1 MIVHN
6 VTIKI
11 NPHIESEWLTWQK
24 NEHIPAMMA
33 TNLFTECKFFRLLEQ
48 EESDGITYVMQ
59 YFCHAIED
67 YKKFMTEFAPQLQGE
82 ALSRWK
88 NQFITFRTVM
98 EIVN

>member
-11 NPHIESEWLTWQK
+11 DPHIESEWLKWQK
-24 NEHIPAMMA
+24 NDHIPAMMA
-33 TNLFTECKFFRLLEQ
+33 TGLFAQYKFFRLLEQ

-59 YFCHAIED
+59 YFCDSFGHYEKYIA
-67 YKKFMTEFAPQLQGE
+67 EFASQPQGE
-82 ALSRWK
+82 ASARWK
-88 NQFITFRTVM
+88 NEFITFRTVM

>member
-11 NPHIESEWLTWQK
+11 DPHVESEWLKWQK
-24 NEHIPAMMA
+24 NDHIPAMMA
-33 TNLFTECKFFRLLEQ
+33 TGLFAQYKFFRLLEQ

-59 YFCHAIED
+59 YFCDSFGHYEKYTA
-67 YKKFMTEFAPQLQGE
+67 EFASQLQGE
-82 ALSRWK
+82 ASARWK
-88 NQFITFRTVM
+88 NEFITFRTVM